1 MLSLLHRS
9 GKLYSSKFEPS
20 SQFNCSDI
28 CFNCSDAVFNCSDA
42 WLTARMLVST
52 ARLSVKLVGRPL
64 LKTDDK
70 LNCSDKLK
78 TVLLDGYKALR
89 D

>member
-42 WLTARMLVST
+42 WLIARMLVST
-52 ARLSVKLVGRPL
+52 AWLTVKLVRSL
-64 LKTDDK
+64 SLVISSK
-70 LNCSDKLK
+70 LDSSDKLK
-78 TVLLDGYKALR
+78 ITLLKGYKVLG